1 MATMRHLR
9 RGAWLVAVLLV
20 AACSKD
26 KAVDEP
32 AKLTVFTPQLKVKQV
47 WSASVDDKKAQDL
60 RLGLG
65 LSVAD
70 DRVYAAGHKGGV
82 TAFALQ
88 TGKVLWKA
96 KLNAPLA
103 GGTAVAGDIVVIG
116 ASDGRLFALNSADGH
131 LRWTVRLNGEIL
143 APAAIS
149 PKVIAVRTVDG
160 KLRGLDPADG
170 HELWSAEQQVPR
182 LSLRGTS
189 SPVITGDSVVCG
201 FDDGKV
207 MAVNGNDG
215 AVQWEIVVTPP
226 HGRTELER
234 LSDIDASVAISGQDV
249 YVVGF
254 QGKVAMLALE
264 TGQIWWSHEAS
275 SARTLAF
282 DGESLF
288 VATSDGEMLAMRGRT
303 GVELWRQPVL
313 LHRRLSGVASMDDSV
328 VVADFQGYVH
338 WLDKASGAIIAR
350 TRSGK
355 ARVSN
360 TPLVVGNLV
369 LIDNDRGQISV
380 YRVTPLPGRTPAA
393 AGPAAQ

>member
-1 MATMRHLR
+1 MTTMRYLQ
-9 RGAWLVAVLLV
+9 RGAWLIAVLLV

-26 KAVDEP
+26 KVVDEP
-32 AKLTVFTPQLKVKQV
+32 AKLTVFTPQLRVKQV
-47 WSASVDDKKAQDL
+47 WSASVDDKKSQDL
-60 RLGLG
+60 RLGLS

-70 DRVYAAGHKGGV
+70 DRVIAAGHKGGV

-88 TGKVLWKA
+88 TGKVLWRA

-103 GGTAVAGDIVVIG
+103 GGTAVAGDIVLVG

-131 LRWTVRLNGEIL
+131 LRWSVRLNGEIL

-149 PKVIAVRTVDG
+149 PKLIAIRTVDG

-170 HELWSAEQQVPR
+170 HELWSAEQPVPR

-189 SPVITGDSVVCG
+189 SPVISGDSVLCG

-207 MAVNGNDG
+207 MAVNANDG
-215 AVQWEIVVTPP
+215 SVQWEIVVTPP

-234 LSDIDASVAISGQDV
+234 LSDIDASVAVSGQDV

-275 SARTLAF
+275 SARSLSF
-282 DGESLF
+282 DGDTLYI
-288 VATSDGEMLAMRGRT
+288 ATSEGEMLAMRGRT

-313 LHRRLSGVASMDDSV
+313 LHRRLSGVVSMDDAV

-350 TRSGK
+350 ARSGRT
-355 ARVSN
+355 RVSN
-360 TPLVVGNLV
+360 TPVVVGDLV

-380 YRVTPLPGRTPAA
+380 YRVTPLPGRIPAA
-393 AGPAAQ
+393 PGPAAQ